1 MEDGRIIIA
10 KLNEMHEDIRSLG
23 KRLDRVEAR
32 LDQVEARLDQV
43 EASLDSVETR
53 LDAVEDSV
61 KDVRIYIEGPLW
73 TAIDSVT
80 NGHFDLYRK
89 LDEAQKVDHEKEIME
104 MRIVHLE
111 NEMIKVQRT
120 LAESA

>member
-1 MEDGRIIIA
+1 MEDSKIIIA

-32 LDQVEARLDQV
+32 LD
-43 EASLDSVETR
+43 
-53 LDAVEDSV
+53 AVEDSV
-61 KDVRIYIEGPLW
+61 KDIRIYIEGPLW

-104 MRIVHLE
+104 IRIVRLE

>member
-1 MEDGRIIIA
+1 MEDSKIIIT

-23 KRLDRVEAR
+23 KRMDRVEAR
-32 LDQVEARLDQV
+32 LDQVEARLD
-43 EASLDSVETR
+43 T
-53 LDAVEDSV
+53 VEDSV
-61 KDVRIYIEGPLW
+61 KDIRIYMEGPLW

-104 MRIVHLE
+104 MRIVRLE

>member
-1 MEDGRIIIA
+1 MEDSKIIIA

-32 LDQVEARLDQV
+32 LD
-43 EASLDSVETR
+43 
-53 LDAVEDSV
+53 AVEDSV
-61 KDVRIYIEGPLW
+61 KDIRIYIEGPLW

-104 MRIVHLE
+104 MRIVRLE

>member
-1 MEDGRIIIA
+1 MEDSKIIIA

-32 LDQVEARLDQV
+32 LD
-43 EASLDSVETR
+43 T
-53 LDAVEDSV
+53 VEDSV
-61 KDVRIYIEGPLW
+61 KDIRIYMEGPLW

-104 MRIVHLE
+104 MRIVRLE

>member
-1 MEDGRIIIA
+1 MEDSKIIIA

-32 LDQVEARLDQV
+32 LD
-43 EASLDSVETR
+43 
-53 LDAVEDSV
+53 AVEDSV
-61 KDVRIYIEGPLW
+61 KDIRIYIEGPLW

-104 MRIVHLE
+104 MRIVRLE
-111 NEMIKVQRT
+111 NEMIKV
-120 LAESA
+120 